1 MQSTA
6 AGRDSS
12 SSRGCTEFASLY
24 QHPLLENPPSTSA
37 PADLRRRHVMMSRKL
52 EHLCLDCPLMA
63 QCLYDA
69 VVKYDVTGFVGA
81 TTARQRHE
89 IRARLRISVR
99 AEDFDSLAGVTG
111 GNRQIDH
118 NEVIRLR
125 AANPHES
132 LDSLAGR
139 LGCSLSTVK
148 RHLRRHRE
156 EGRSGPGPQAV
167 QAPTGDD
174 VLAAYRLIT
183 APSEE
188 RAEAA

>member
-1 MQSTA
+1 MQSIA
-6 AGRDSS
+6 AGRHSS
-12 SSRGCTEFASLY
+12 STRGCTEFASLY

-37 PADLRRRHVMMSRKL
+37 PADLRRRHLMMSRKV
-52 EHLCLDCPLMA
+52 EDLCLDCPLMA

-89 IRARLRISVR
+89 IRARLRISLR
-99 AEDFDSLAGVTG
+99 PEDFDSLAGVTG

-118 NEVIRLR
+118 DEVIRLR

-132 LDSLAGR
+132 LDTLAGR

-156 EGRSGPGPQAV
+156 EGRSGRVRRATQTPS
-167 QAPTGDD
+167 GDD
-174 VLAAYRLIT
+174 VLAAYRQVT
-183 APSEE
+183 APPGE